1 MGFKNEMTRKEFLV
15 LTFTL
20 IGSSAAI
27 GNCDDDDDNNNTTGL
42 GGRGG
47 TTGTGGSGTAGRGG
61 SGGTSTGGNGTGGTS
76 TGGNGTGGNGAAA
89 CADPLREM
97 QLQDSTG
104 HTHSVTIAA
113 STLSSTTAQTF
124 PTSVAV
130 GHQHNV
136 TLQPADLSALASGGS
151 VTVVSSIADLHAHM
165 YAVSCH

>member
-20 IGSSAAI
+20 IGSSAVI

-61 SGGTSTGGNGTGGTS
+61 SGGTSTGGTS
-76 TGGNGTGGNGAAA
+76 TGGSGGGGGTGATA

-124 PTSVAV
+124 MTSVAV